1 MTSLRQKEENAGKRS
16 TARRKGTERLRNGTP
31 EGRKNPGGRGFVKT
45 EACGERKT
53 MDRIRMGVIGIG
65 NMGSAHA
72 MQIHRGRVEGM
83 ELTAVCDIDPGRLAW
98 AAAELGEDVKRYA
111 EYHGLLASG
120 DVDAVLIAVPHPL
133 HPVMAQDALRA
144 GLHVLTE
151 KPVGIDIAAAEEL
164 NRTAAGCP
172 GVFGIM
178 YNQRTNPLFAEL
190 RRRFREGELG
200 ELIRF
205 TWTIT
210 NWYRTQSYYD
220 SGTWRATWSGEGGG
234 VLMNQCPHNLDI
246 WQWITGMPQRLIA
259 HCRTARFHDIEVEDE
274 AAIYAEYANGATAVF
289 LTSTGEYPGTNRLE
303 LSGTRGKAVIENGR
317 LTLELLEEDLRE
329 TTAASPECMPHSAV
343 RRLELEQKEP
353 ESGHLGIL
361 ENFSRAVREG
371 TGLLAPGEEGIYGLS
386 LANAAYLSAW
396 RHDWVELPPD
406 GEAYQREL
414 CRRQER
420 SAARGEEKAQ
430 SGTATVQ
437 RQPRRSRTEAQ
448 EEPEGGTAGGQRGEM
463 RIGRTEPAGE
473 YSERWRVRW

>member
-1 MTSLRQKEENAGKRS
+1 
-16 TARRKGTERLRNGTP
+16 
-31 EGRKNPGGRGFVKT
+31 
-45 EACGERKT
+45 

-83 ELTAVCDIDPGRLAW
+83 VLAAVCDIDPLRLGW
-98 AAAELGEDVKRYA
+98 AAAQLGEEVERYA
-111 EYHGLLASG
+111 EYPELLTSG
-120 DVDAVLIAVPHPL
+120 RVDAVLIATPHPM
-133 HPVMAQDALRA
+133 HPRIAADALRA

-151 KPVGIDIAAAEEL
+151 KPVGIDVDAAREL
-164 NRTAAGCP
+164 NRTAAGSS

-200 ELIRF
+200 ELVRL
-205 TWTIT
+205 TWTIS
-210 NWYRTQSYYD
+210 NWYRTQAYYD

-246 WQWITGMPQRLIA
+246 WQWITGMPERLIA
-259 HCRTARFHDIEVEDE
+259 HCRTAHFHDIEVEDE

-317 LTLELLEEDLRE
+317 LTLELLEEDLRVI
-329 TTAASPECMPHSAV
+329 TATSPECMPQCALRKV
-343 RRLELEQKEP
+343 EVEQHGP

-361 ENFSRAVREG
+361 NDFSRAVREG
-371 TGLLAPGEEGIYGLS
+371 TELLAPGREGIYGLS

-396 RHDWVELPPD
+396 KHDWVKLPLD
-406 GEAYQREL
+406 GEEYQREL
-414 CRRQER
+414 RRRQKR
-420 SAARGEEKAQ
+420 SAASEPVEPKSMPDAEKRAQ
-430 SGTATVQ
+430 N
-437 RQPRRSRTEAQ
+437 
-448 EEPEGGTAGGQRGEM
+448 AG
-463 RIGRTEPAGE
+463 GE